1 MSNQGIGNI
10 NYSFDKKKYREI
22 ISKNIFIFEKYY
34 IITMFISFFF
44 LTGSFILNGTALSE
58 YKKTDE
64 DDENREYIDR
74 KALIY
79 FSEFCLGS
87 PFKLF
92 EYHEDGILEKLTE
105 EEIEEEKNPITY
117 IGFTQNSYIL
127 LIITNLIGIF
137 ILIEALLKNLMSSI
151 IVNYVQVNKENNP
164 YKNPNCITKIDE
176 EPIYYINKNYSRL
189 TSLSFLF
196 IIPFLTPFFLKFI
209 NLDRYDIKKTQWIK
223 YYIFLSL
230 IFPTVILLVYRLTGH
245 SSITL
250 FDTIDKFIQ
259 NKDKEYINFMKQMFN
274 LKFFIIFTFLFIF
287 IIFLCLQWIYGSI
300 NKTVTGY
307 TKYFYYFIVI
317 VSIYFVI
324 PAILSTN
331 AVSTLYNVFKE
342 NNIDKSESETIKN
355 LETKGVQSLYDLI
368 VKYNYP
374 CFKK

>member
-22 ISKNIFIFEKYY
+22 ISKNVFIFEKYY

-44 LTGSFILNGTALSE
+44 LTGSFILNGSSLAE

-64 DDENREYIDR
+64 DDENIIHEDR
-74 KALIY
+74 KAKIH

-87 PFKLF
+87 PYKLI
-92 EYHEDGILEKLTE
+92 EMHENGILEKLTP
-105 EEIEEEKNPITY
+105 EEIEEGKNAITY
-117 IGFTQNSYIL
+117 IGFTQNTYIL

-137 ILIEALLKNLMSSI
+137 ILIEALVKNLMSSI
-151 IVNYVQVNKENNP
+151 IVNYVQENKENNP

-189 TSLSFLF
+189 TTLSFLF
-196 IIPFLTPFFLKFI
+196 IIPFLTTFVLRFI

-223 YYIFLSL
+223 NYIF
-230 IFPTVILLVYRLTGH
+230 ILLLFPAIILLIYRITGH

-307 TKYFYYFIVI
+307 TKYFYYFII
-317 VSIYFVI
+317 IISIYFII
-324 PAILSTN
+324 PSILSTN

-342 NNIDKSESETIKN
+342 NNINKSESETIKN